1 MYDFA
6 SLSECMTDGDLES
19 LDRARRSRTGAMALA
34 LCLEALTVGALLI
47 WPLMH
52 LGVLG
57 KPVEL
62 LPSPMVFSP
71 RPIISAPEPVSGAR
85 PRSFGF
91 QLPSFHPSALVRHSA
106 EGDATPPGEGLL
118 GDPNGNVVTG
128 LVGLGQGTNPVTLAP
143 PAQREQAMP
152 PRVSIGVMDAMLVQ
166 KVQPDYP
173 SIAKAMHLA
182 GTVRLHAIIGTD
194 GSVRELRLIEGN
206 PILAGAAMNAV
217 RQWRYRPT
225 MLGSQPVEVETYV
238 TVNFVLQQQ

>member
-19 LDRARRSRTGAMALA
+19 LGRLRRSRTGAVALA
-34 LCLEALTVGALLI
+34 LCLEVLVVGALLI

-57 KPVEL
+57 KPL
-62 LPSPMVFSP
+62 DLTPSPITFSP
-71 RPIISAPEPVSGAR
+71 PAPSTAPTPETGAQ
-85 PRSFGF
+85 PRGLTF
-91 QLPSFHPSALVRHSA
+91 QTPNFHPTPNSRHS
-106 EGDATPPGEGLL
+106 EEGLEAPL
-118 GDPNGNVVTG
+118 GVDVGDPSSPPSGPLPGIGEHAPN
-128 LVGLGQGTNPVTLAP
+128 VTLAP
-143 PAQREQAMP
+143 PPQARAAAKP
-152 PRVSIGVMDAMLVQ
+152 PRVTVGVMDAMLIE
-166 KVQPDYP
+166 KVQPEYP
-173 SIAKAMHLA
+173 RIATAMHLA

-194 GSVRELRLIEGN
+194 GGVRELRLIEGN

-225 MLGSQPVEVETYV
+225 MLGNQPVEVETYI